1 MRLDLNG
8 GNEEY
13 EKNGEP
19 PSVSK
24 ALRRLRRRGG
34 LLSRELC
41 YAIEVANENP
51 EGFRDYMQVRL
62 AKTVR
67 YMEQGNHVVSVMAS
81 AAPLLGL
88 LGTVTGMVSTFEVIT
103 LYGNQNPVLMADG
116 ISEALISTQ
125 SGLLVAFP
133 LTLLKQRLD
142 ERVEILR
149 QKMELGATVQKDMGI
164 EMGPLMDIV
173 FILLI
178 FFVVTSSFTRE
189 TGVDVTKPQA
199 QSASQL
205 EKENLL
211 IAITRE
217 GTIHMNERQVD
228 LASLQDILKQSLAK
242 APDREAVVIADKGA
256 ETGVLVQVIDMCN
269 LAGVKKVS
277 IAAQAE

>member
-1 MRLDLNG
+1 MDFNL
-8 GNEEY
+8 
-13 EKNGEP
+13 P
-19 PSVSK
+19 
-24 ALRRLRRRGG
+24 RR
-34 LLSRELC
+34 
-41 YAIEVANENP
+41 
-51 EGFRDYMQVRL
+51 
-62 AKTVR
+62 K
-67 YMEQGNHVVSVMAS
+67 
-81 AAPLLGL
+81 
-88 LGTVTGMVSTFEVIT
+88 
-103 LYGNQNPVLMADG
+103 
-116 ISEALISTQ
+116 
-125 SGLLVAFP
+125 
-133 LTLLKQRLD
+133 
-142 ERVEILR
+142 
-149 QKMELGATVQKDMGI
+149 QKDMGI

-199 QSASQL
+199 QTASQL

-242 APDREAVVIADKGA
+242 APDREAVVIADKES

>member
-1 MRLDLNG
+1 MDFNL
-8 GNEEY
+8 
-13 EKNGEP
+13 P
-19 PSVSK
+19 
-24 ALRRLRRRGG
+24 RR
-34 LLSRELC
+34 
-41 YAIEVANENP
+41 
-51 EGFRDYMQVRL
+51 
-62 AKTVR
+62 K
-67 YMEQGNHVVSVMAS
+67 
-81 AAPLLGL
+81 
-88 LGTVTGMVSTFEVIT
+88 
-103 LYGNQNPVLMADG
+103 
-116 ISEALISTQ
+116 
-125 SGLLVAFP
+125 
-133 LTLLKQRLD
+133 
-142 ERVEILR
+142 
-149 QKMELGATVQKDMGI
+149 QKDMGI
-164 EMGPLMDIV
+164 EMGPLMDVV

-242 APDREAVVIADKGA
+242 TPDREAVVIADIEA
-256 ETGVLVQVIDMCN
+256 ETGVLVQVIDMCY

>member
-1 MRLDLNG
+1 MDFNL
-8 GNEEY
+8 
-13 EKNGEP
+13 P
-19 PSVSK
+19 
-24 ALRRLRRRGG
+24 RR
-34 LLSRELC
+34 
-41 YAIEVANENP
+41 
-51 EGFRDYMQVRL
+51 
-62 AKTVR
+62 K
-67 YMEQGNHVVSVMAS
+67 
-81 AAPLLGL
+81 
-88 LGTVTGMVSTFEVIT
+88 
-103 LYGNQNPVLMADG
+103 
-116 ISEALISTQ
+116 
-125 SGLLVAFP
+125 
-133 LTLLKQRLD
+133 
-142 ERVEILR
+142 
-149 QKMELGATVQKDMGI
+149 QKDVGI

-228 LASLQDILKQSLAK
+228 LASMQDILKQSLAK
-242 APDREAVVIADKGA
+242 APDREAVVIADKES

>member
-1 MRLDLNG
+1 MEFNL
-8 GNEEY
+8 
-13 EKNGEP
+13 P
-19 PSVSK
+19 
-24 ALRRLRRRGG
+24 RR
-34 LLSRELC
+34 
-41 YAIEVANENP
+41 
-51 EGFRDYMQVRL
+51 
-62 AKTVR
+62 K
-67 YMEQGNHVVSVMAS
+67 
-81 AAPLLGL
+81 
-88 LGTVTGMVSTFEVIT
+88 
-103 LYGNQNPVLMADG
+103 
-116 ISEALISTQ
+116 
-125 SGLLVAFP
+125 
-133 LTLLKQRLD
+133 
-142 ERVEILR
+142 
-149 QKMELGATVQKDMGI
+149 QKDMGI

-242 APDREAVVIADKGA
+242 APDREAVVIADKGS

>member
-1 MRLDLNG
+1 MEFNM
-8 GNEEY
+8 
-13 EKNGEP
+13 P
-19 PSVSK
+19 
-24 ALRRLRRRGG
+24 RR
-34 LLSRELC
+34 
-41 YAIEVANENP
+41 
-51 EGFRDYMQVRL
+51 
-62 AKTVR
+62 K
-67 YMEQGNHVVSVMAS
+67 
-81 AAPLLGL
+81 
-88 LGTVTGMVSTFEVIT
+88 
-103 LYGNQNPVLMADG
+103 
-116 ISEALISTQ
+116 
-125 SGLLVAFP
+125 
-133 LTLLKQRLD
+133 
-142 ERVEILR
+142 
-149 QKMELGATVQKDMGI
+149 QKDMGI

-242 APDREAVVIADKGA
+242 APDREAVVIADKGS

>member
-1 MRLDLNG
+1 MEFNL
-8 GNEEY
+8 
-13 EKNGEP
+13 P
-19 PSVSK
+19 
-24 ALRRLRRRGG
+24 RR
-34 LLSRELC
+34 
-41 YAIEVANENP
+41 
-51 EGFRDYMQVRL
+51 
-62 AKTVR
+62 K
-67 YMEQGNHVVSVMAS
+67 
-81 AAPLLGL
+81 
-88 LGTVTGMVSTFEVIT
+88 
-103 LYGNQNPVLMADG
+103 
-116 ISEALISTQ
+116 
-125 SGLLVAFP
+125 
-133 LTLLKQRLD
+133 
-142 ERVEILR
+142 
-149 QKMELGATVQKDMGI
+149 QKDVGI

-228 LASLQDILKQSLAK
+228 LASLQNILKQSLAK
-242 APDREAVVIADKGA
+242 APDREAVVIADKES

>member
-1 MRLDLNG
+1 MRHC
-8 GNEEY
+8 EERSDAAICSRGIM
-13 EKNGEP
+13 EFNLP
-19 PSVSK
+19 
-24 ALRRLRRRGG
+24 RR
-34 LLSRELC
+34 
-41 YAIEVANENP
+41 
-51 EGFRDYMQVRL
+51 
-62 AKTVR
+62 K
-67 YMEQGNHVVSVMAS
+67 
-81 AAPLLGL
+81 
-88 LGTVTGMVSTFEVIT
+88 
-103 LYGNQNPVLMADG
+103 
-116 ISEALISTQ
+116 
-125 SGLLVAFP
+125 
-133 LTLLKQRLD
+133 
-142 ERVEILR
+142 
-149 QKMELGATVQKDMGI
+149 QKDMGI

-242 APDREAVVIADKGA
+242 APDREAVVIADKGS

>member
-1 MRLDLNG
+1 
-8 GNEEY
+8 
-13 EKNGEP
+13 
-19 PSVSK
+19 
-24 ALRRLRRRGG
+24 
-34 LLSRELC
+34 
-41 YAIEVANENP
+41 
-51 EGFRDYMQVRL
+51 
-62 AKTVR
+62 
-67 YMEQGNHVVSVMAS
+67 MEFNL
-81 AAPLLGL
+81 PR
-88 LGTVTGMVSTFEVIT
+88 
-103 LYGNQNPVLMADG
+103 
-116 ISEALISTQ
+116 
-125 SGLLVAFP
+125 
-133 LTLLKQRLD
+133 K
-142 ERVEILR
+142 
-149 QKMELGATVQKDMGI
+149 KQKDMGI

-242 APDREAVVIADKGA
+242 APDREAVVIADKGS

>member
-1 MRLDLNG
+1 MEFNL
-8 GNEEY
+8 
-13 EKNGEP
+13 P
-19 PSVSK
+19 
-24 ALRRLRRRGG
+24 RR
-34 LLSRELC
+34 
-41 YAIEVANENP
+41 
-51 EGFRDYMQVRL
+51 
-62 AKTVR
+62 K
-67 YMEQGNHVVSVMAS
+67 
-81 AAPLLGL
+81 
-88 LGTVTGMVSTFEVIT
+88 
-103 LYGNQNPVLMADG
+103 
-116 ISEALISTQ
+116 
-125 SGLLVAFP
+125 
-133 LTLLKQRLD
+133 
-142 ERVEILR
+142 
-149 QKMELGATVQKDMGI
+149 QKDVGI

-205 EKENLL
+205 EKEILL

-242 APDREAVVIADKGA
+242 APDREAVVIADKES

>member
-1 MRLDLNG
+1 MEFNL
-8 GNEEY
+8 
-13 EKNGEP
+13 P
-19 PSVSK
+19 
-24 ALRRLRRRGG
+24 RR
-34 LLSRELC
+34 
-41 YAIEVANENP
+41 
-51 EGFRDYMQVRL
+51 
-62 AKTVR
+62 K
-67 YMEQGNHVVSVMAS
+67 
-81 AAPLLGL
+81 
-88 LGTVTGMVSTFEVIT
+88 
-103 LYGNQNPVLMADG
+103 
-116 ISEALISTQ
+116 
-125 SGLLVAFP
+125 
-133 LTLLKQRLD
+133 
-142 ERVEILR
+142 
-149 QKMELGATVQKDMGI
+149 QKDVGI

-199 QSASQL
+199 QSVSQL

-242 APDREAVVIADKGA
+242 APDREAVVIADKES

>member
-1 MRLDLNG
+1 MEFNL
-8 GNEEY
+8 
-13 EKNGEP
+13 P
-19 PSVSK
+19 
-24 ALRRLRRRGG
+24 RR
-34 LLSRELC
+34 
-41 YAIEVANENP
+41 
-51 EGFRDYMQVRL
+51 
-62 AKTVR
+62 K
-67 YMEQGNHVVSVMAS
+67 
-81 AAPLLGL
+81 
-88 LGTVTGMVSTFEVIT
+88 
-103 LYGNQNPVLMADG
+103 
-116 ISEALISTQ
+116 
-125 SGLLVAFP
+125 
-133 LTLLKQRLD
+133 
-142 ERVEILR
+142 
-149 QKMELGATVQKDMGI
+149 QKDVGI

-242 APDREAVVIADKGA
+242 APDREAVVIADNES

>member
-1 MRLDLNG
+1 
-8 GNEEY
+8 
-13 EKNGEP
+13 
-19 PSVSK
+19 
-24 ALRRLRRRGG
+24 
-34 LLSRELC
+34 
-41 YAIEVANENP
+41 
-51 EGFRDYMQVRL
+51 
-62 AKTVR
+62 
-67 YMEQGNHVVSVMAS
+67 MEFNL
-81 AAPLLGL
+81 P
-88 LGTVTGMVSTFEVIT
+88 
-103 LYGNQNPVLMADG
+103 
-116 ISEALISTQ
+116 
-125 SGLLVAFP
+125 
-133 LTLLKQRLD
+133 
-142 ERVEILR
+142 R
-149 QKMELGATVQKDMGI
+149 QKQKDMGI

-242 APDREAVVIADKGA
+242 APDREAVVIADKES

>member
-1 MRLDLNG
+1 MEFNL
-8 GNEEY
+8 
-13 EKNGEP
+13 P
-19 PSVSK
+19 
-24 ALRRLRRRGG
+24 RR
-34 LLSRELC
+34 
-41 YAIEVANENP
+41 
-51 EGFRDYMQVRL
+51 
-62 AKTVR
+62 K
-67 YMEQGNHVVSVMAS
+67 
-81 AAPLLGL
+81 
-88 LGTVTGMVSTFEVIT
+88 
-103 LYGNQNPVLMADG
+103 
-116 ISEALISTQ
+116 
-125 SGLLVAFP
+125 
-133 LTLLKQRLD
+133 
-142 ERVEILR
+142 
-149 QKMELGATVQKDMGI
+149 QKDMGI

-242 APDREAVVIADKGA
+242 TPDREAVVIADKGS

>member
-1 MRLDLNG
+1 MDFNL
-8 GNEEY
+8 
-13 EKNGEP
+13 P
-19 PSVSK
+19 
-24 ALRRLRRRGG
+24 RR
-34 LLSRELC
+34 
-41 YAIEVANENP
+41 
-51 EGFRDYMQVRL
+51 
-62 AKTVR
+62 K
-67 YMEQGNHVVSVMAS
+67 
-81 AAPLLGL
+81 
-88 LGTVTGMVSTFEVIT
+88 
-103 LYGNQNPVLMADG
+103 
-116 ISEALISTQ
+116 
-125 SGLLVAFP
+125 
-133 LTLLKQRLD
+133 
-142 ERVEILR
+142 
-149 QKMELGATVQKDMGI
+149 QKDVGI

-242 APDREAVVIADKGA
+242 APDREAVVIADKES

>member
-1 MRLDLNG
+1 
-8 GNEEY
+8 
-13 EKNGEP
+13 
-19 PSVSK
+19 
-24 ALRRLRRRGG
+24 
-34 LLSRELC
+34 
-41 YAIEVANENP
+41 
-51 EGFRDYMQVRL
+51 
-62 AKTVR
+62 
-67 YMEQGNHVVSVMAS
+67 
-81 AAPLLGL
+81 
-88 LGTVTGMVSTFEVIT
+88 
-103 LYGNQNPVLMADG
+103 
-116 ISEALISTQ
+116 
-125 SGLLVAFP
+125 
-133 LTLLKQRLD
+133 
-142 ERVEILR
+142 
-149 QKMELGATVQKDMGI
+149 
-164 EMGPLMDIV
+164 MGPLMDIV

-242 APDREAVVIADKGA
+242 APDREAVVIADKES

>member
-1 MRLDLNG
+1 ML
-8 GNEEY
+8 
-13 EKNGEP
+13 P
-19 PSVSK
+19 
-24 ALRRLRRRGG
+24 RR
-34 LLSRELC
+34 
-41 YAIEVANENP
+41 
-51 EGFRDYMQVRL
+51 
-62 AKTVR
+62 K
-67 YMEQGNHVVSVMAS
+67 
-81 AAPLLGL
+81 
-88 LGTVTGMVSTFEVIT
+88 
-103 LYGNQNPVLMADG
+103 
-116 ISEALISTQ
+116 
-125 SGLLVAFP
+125 
-133 LTLLKQRLD
+133 
-142 ERVEILR
+142 
-149 QKMELGATVQKDMGI
+149 QKDVGI

-242 APDREAVVIADKGA
+242 APDREAVVIADKES

>member
-1 MRLDLNG
+1 MEFNL
-8 GNEEY
+8 
-13 EKNGEP
+13 P
-19 PSVSK
+19 
-24 ALRRLRRRGG
+24 RR
-34 LLSRELC
+34 
-41 YAIEVANENP
+41 
-51 EGFRDYMQVRL
+51 
-62 AKTVR
+62 K
-67 YMEQGNHVVSVMAS
+67 
-81 AAPLLGL
+81 
-88 LGTVTGMVSTFEVIT
+88 
-103 LYGNQNPVLMADG
+103 
-116 ISEALISTQ
+116 
-125 SGLLVAFP
+125 
-133 LTLLKQRLD
+133 
-142 ERVEILR
+142 
-149 QKMELGATVQKDMGI
+149 QKDVGI

-242 APDREAVVIADKGA
+242 APDREAVVIADKES

-269 LAGVKKVS
+269 LAGVKKVV
-277 IAAQAE
+277 I

>member
-1 MRLDLNG
+1 MDFNL
-8 GNEEY
+8 
-13 EKNGEP
+13 P
-19 PSVSK
+19 
-24 ALRRLRRRGG
+24 RR
-34 LLSRELC
+34 
-41 YAIEVANENP
+41 
-51 EGFRDYMQVRL
+51 
-62 AKTVR
+62 K
-67 YMEQGNHVVSVMAS
+67 
-81 AAPLLGL
+81 
-88 LGTVTGMVSTFEVIT
+88 
-103 LYGNQNPVLMADG
+103 
-116 ISEALISTQ
+116 
-125 SGLLVAFP
+125 
-133 LTLLKQRLD
+133 
-142 ERVEILR
+142 
-149 QKMELGATVQKDMGI
+149 QKDMGI

-242 APDREAVVIADKGA
+242 APDREAVVIADKES

>member
-1 MRLDLNG
+1 MDFNL
-8 GNEEY
+8 
-13 EKNGEP
+13 P
-19 PSVSK
+19 
-24 ALRRLRRRGG
+24 RR
-34 LLSRELC
+34 
-41 YAIEVANENP
+41 
-51 EGFRDYMQVRL
+51 
-62 AKTVR
+62 K
-67 YMEQGNHVVSVMAS
+67 
-81 AAPLLGL
+81 
-88 LGTVTGMVSTFEVIT
+88 
-103 LYGNQNPVLMADG
+103 
-116 ISEALISTQ
+116 
-125 SGLLVAFP
+125 
-133 LTLLKQRLD
+133 K
-142 ERVEILR
+142 
-149 QKMELGATVQKDMGI
+149 KDVGI

-242 APDREAVVIADKGA
+242 APDREAVVIADKES